1 MSEAGKHQKR
11 LHMLVA
17 TINIGWA
24 IWALVGGLWFIFGDD
39 IIRESTVWGSMAD
52 ESHELT
58 IMGTSL
64 LLCGVVS
71 LVGVCKKS
79 LARLAAILCAAWCL
93 TMAVILQL
101 ATPQFDQGDI
111 DAWLLLIC
119 AFTCVMRWA
128 LLVLEPYIDR

>member
-1 MSEAGKHQKR
+1 MSEDTKKRR
-11 LHMLVA
+11 LHGLIA
-17 TINIGWA
+17 AINFGWA
-24 IWALVGGLWFIFGDD
+24 MWAIVGGLWFVFAHDEISQNTF
-39 IIRESTVWGSMAD
+39 WGLFVD
-52 ESHELT
+52 NEHDLP
-58 IMGTSL
+58 IVGISL
-64 LLCGVVS
+64 LICGVVS